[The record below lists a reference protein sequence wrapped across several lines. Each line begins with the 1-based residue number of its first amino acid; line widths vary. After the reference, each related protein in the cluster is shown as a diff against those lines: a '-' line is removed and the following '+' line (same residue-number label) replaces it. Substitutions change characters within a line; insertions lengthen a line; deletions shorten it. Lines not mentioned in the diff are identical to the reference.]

1 MDTLAQPTTPATAA
15 DTIIENWQSEH
26 TALFGNVPIL
36 LRHRLHQNPLFSEAY
51 LADVIDRYNRDNH
64 RYLLSHMGPL
74 GSPRQAWKEYRIGD
88 MPGGKLIERIRHER
102 LWISLHDINKA
113 DPNYQR
119 LLDSIFDEIHAL
131 VPELP
136 RTFQRTCAVLIS
148 SPGAQVYYHFDI
160 SGQTLWQIQGTK
172 KVLIYPATEPFLMQ
186 ERLDMVTAFRESFH
200 DEATQVYRPWMD
212 EYAADFRHNGDLT
225 LYPGE
230 MVYWPLNAPHRIAND
245 DQLSISFTTEF
256 FTRAIKA
263 HQRASTAN
271 GILRSFGW
279 KPRRTESGPGYYA
292 KLGLTAVAKKS
303 GYLDK
308 RQEKPVE
315 PITLAEAQHA
325 K

>member
-1 MDTLAQPTTPATAA
+1 LVTPAQLTTPATRA
-15 DTIIENWQSEH
+15 DPIITNWQAEH
-26 TALFGNVPIL
+26 AVLWGNVALL

-51 LADVIDRYNRDNH
+51 LGEVIDRYNRDNH

-74 GSPRQAWKEYRIGD
+74 GSPRQAWKEYRIGA

-113 DPNYQR
+113 DPAYQR
-119 LLDSIFDEIHAL
+119 LLDSIFEEIHAL
-131 VPELP
+131 VPDLP
-136 RTFQRTCAVLIS
+136 KTFQRTCAVLIS

-172 KVLIYPATEPFLMQ
+172 KVLIYPAVEPFLKQ

-200 DEATQVYRPWMD
+200 DERTQVYRPWMD
-212 EYAADFRHNGDLT
+212 KHAADFRGNGDYT

-245 DQLSISFTTEF
+245 DELSISFTTEF

-271 GILRSFGW
+271 GILRRFGM
-279 KPRRTESGPGYYA
+279 KPGTTETGLRYYA

-308 RQEKPVE
+308 RQEKPLE
-315 PITLAEAQHA
+315 PVTLAEA
-325 K
+325 KL